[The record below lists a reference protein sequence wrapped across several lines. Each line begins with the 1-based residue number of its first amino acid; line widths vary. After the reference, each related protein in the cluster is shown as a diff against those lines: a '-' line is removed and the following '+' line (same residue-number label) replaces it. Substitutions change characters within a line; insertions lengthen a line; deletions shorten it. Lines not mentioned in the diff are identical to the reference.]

1 MIQCVPVCCNSVPN
15 PWGAR
20 PSGRTAGPTNR
31 RPDQPQ
37 TVAGRGGTPLLL
49 SNPSVCHFKPHP
61 ERKVPHTDRRTA
73 QKVLFVPLRAGRAVV
88 DPRLRHW
95 PDVFDRKRRGA
106 LGGRPPTAGGR
117 GKEDEQRWNA
127 GHAFTKKWAG
137 ISAPKSAG
145 RNPSSILPARTI
157 PPTNRVEKCTTH
169 PNHDGGIPPGSVDGP
184 VPILDIHGRSVFR

>member
-1 MIQCVPVCCNSVPN
+1 MASGEDAGAGRQNQGMYRGTAVCLRAKGSSGASNGSGRGGGDSRAGREARRLPHDVVGMIQCVPVCCNSVPN

-37 TVAGRGGTPLLL
+37 TVAGRGATPLLL

-73 QKVLFVPLRAGRAVV
+73 QKVLFVPLRAGRAGA
-88 DPRLRHW
+88 DPRLRHR

-117 GKEDEQRWNA
+117 GKEDEQR
-127 GHAFTKKWAG
+127 
-137 ISAPKSAG
+137 
-145 RNPSSILPARTI
+145 
-157 PPTNRVEKCTTH
+157 
-169 PNHDGGIPPGSVDGP
+169 
-184 VPILDIHGRSVFR
+184 